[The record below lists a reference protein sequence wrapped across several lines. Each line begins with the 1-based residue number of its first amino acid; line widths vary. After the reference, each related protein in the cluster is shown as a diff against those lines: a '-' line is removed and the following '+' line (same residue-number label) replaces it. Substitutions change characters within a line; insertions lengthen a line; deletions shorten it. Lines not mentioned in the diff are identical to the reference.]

1 MARLTFGYFYRP
13 RLLWHCYRTYS
24 SAMTKSCTTLS
35 CISGKSLCFRA
46 TLISV
51 SSWSCFSPGGDG
63 DRGRKN
69 RQWGRQSRLT
79 ESAPCVMSED
89 TSSTSS
95 WQVNAA
101 THLCRQPAILARSP
115 PIFSKNTLR
124 KTSAY
129 INIYKNI
136 WHHAQI
142 HKIHST
148 SQTFPVTV
156 PTCTCWVKNKQFSN
170 VTVLQPNA
178 HYLLALPYSHAKSN
192 LPIRGDQQNKK
203 LVHSSDWTQFSA

>member
-13 RLLWHCYRTYS
+13 RLLWHCNRTYS
-24 SAMTKSCTTLS
+24 SAMTKTCSTPS

-69 RQWGRQSRLT
+69 RQRGRQSRLT

-89 TSSTSS
+89 TTSTSS

-129 INIYKNI
+129 INKHMASCTNTQDSLNLSNI
-136 WHHAQI
+136 P
-142 HKIHST
+142 
-148 SQTFPVTV
+148 PVTV

-170 VTVLQPNA
+170 VTVSQPNA